1 MSPFLAALLKAYA
14 LGAAAVGL
22 PEFIKDFVPLV
33 GMALED
39 KQKLVELLVKAND
52 QRAEFGETTVDSQV
66 IIERGVP
73 NSAIAFTMLHF
84 TFSTLA
90 KSVFWPV
97 FIPMIAYDIGS
108 AFPYPLGVSP
118 FFAENVTK
126 IGAILAHAFS
136 SPFLRLNLLKQTQT
150 LPNAPYGATNPES
163 IREIY
168 RRTLVNEG
176 SSAVLKGAGVRSLQ
190 LIMSLSIFNTF
201 VQLGA
206 GLSSRQITRDN
217 YLLPSLAVCFG
228 ETISS
233 LLFFPLISA
242 TNYRMYNAWGPADR
256 SSIANTLSHLRR
268 SKLLFKGSL
277 PVSLSLGINR
287 GLSLAC
293 MNALHASMIWFK
305 DQSHW
310 TLFNT
315 LSPVETTA
323 MLITSSIATH
333 TILYPLDT
341 AVRRAQLDGMAR
353 DGAEG
358 HFPRVYNG
366 VISCARDLWQKEGY
380 RGFYR
385 GLVVRAFER
394 VPTIGIATYFS
405 YNIFANTIM
414 KVDNEQIRF
423 IEPEE
428 LDRLQQERDRLAS
441 GK

>member
-1 MSPFLAALLKAYA
+1 MSPFRTALLKAYA

-22 PEFIKDFVPLV
+22 PEFIKEIVPLV

-39 KQKLVELLVKAND
+39 KQRLVELLVKTND
-52 QRAEFGETTVDSQV
+52 ERVKRGESEVDSQV
-66 IIERGVP
+66 IIQKGVP
-73 NSAIAFTMLHF
+73 NSAIALTMLHF
-84 TFSTLA
+84 TVTSII
-90 KSVFWPV
+90 KSIFWPV
-97 FIPMIAYDIGS
+97 YIPLVSSDIGV
-108 AFPYPLGVSP
+108 AFSYPEGVSP

-126 IGAILAHAFS
+126 IGAILAHAIS
-136 SPFLRLNLLKQTQT
+136 SPFLRLNLLKQVQT
-150 LPNAPYGATNPES
+150 LPNAPYGASNPES
-163 IREIY
+163 IRDIY
-168 RRTLVNEG
+168 RRTLVSEG
-176 SSAVLKGAGVRSLQ
+176 SGAFLKGTGIRSIQ
-190 LIMSLSIFNTF
+190 LFMSLSIYNTF
-201 VQLGA
+201 AQLGA
-206 GLSSRQITRDN
+206 GISSRLISRDN
-217 YLLPSLAVCFG
+217 YLLPSLAVCFA
-228 ETISS
+228 ETVTS
-233 LLFFPLISA
+233 LLFFPFISA
-242 TNYRMYNAWGPADR
+242 TNYRMYNAWAPADR
-256 SSIANTLSHLRR
+256 TSITNTLSHLRR

-293 MNALHASMIWFK
+293 MNALHAGMIWFK

-341 AVRRAQLDGMAR
+341 VVRRAQLDGMAR

-358 HFPRVYNG
+358 HIPRVYNG
-366 VISCARDLWQKEGY
+366 VISCAKDLWQKEGY

-405 YNIFANTIM
+405 YTIFSNTIM
-414 KVDNEQIRF
+414 KIDNDKIQF

-428 LDRLQQERDRLAS
+428 LDRLQQERDRLSS